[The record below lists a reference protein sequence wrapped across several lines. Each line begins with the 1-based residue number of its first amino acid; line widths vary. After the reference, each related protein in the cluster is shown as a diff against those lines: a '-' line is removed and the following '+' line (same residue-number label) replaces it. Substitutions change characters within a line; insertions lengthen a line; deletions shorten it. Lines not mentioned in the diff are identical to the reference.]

1 MADLDKNLES
11 LVTAVQACRNRVD
24 PQILARAQSVI
35 DHAGRRLALS
45 RDATVIGLAG
55 ATGSGKSSVF
65 NAVTRTALAEPG
77 IQRPMTQQAMAVTF
91 GDLDTSALLD
101 WLQIPNRHVVP
112 GSDLEGVVLLD
123 LVDHDSI
130 YVEHQ
135 KEVDRLLDVVDQ
147 FFWVVD
153 PQKYADAI
161 LHDAY
166 LRRFVEHEP
175 AMAFILN
182 QIDKLTPD
190 QVVQVRQDFM
200 QLLRADGLVHPVVFE
215 VSALTGQGIDALRGY
230 IAQLEASKQGMISRL
245 QADVLLQARALTAQ
259 VGTDKVDV
267 VSKPSF
273 VAVTEGCM
281 EVAGVDQITEA
292 VRGSVTRAGRAAT
305 GWPWLNWLG
314 RLKPDPLKRLN
325 LDRFLPGKPASEPAE
340 LVRSSIVVHP
350 VTRARIDTIIR
361 QVGDQVSAKLPRGW
375 RSAMDRVIK
384 RQAAT
389 LPEAVDQG
397 VVATDL
403 GLGEKRS
410 WWSAVRVFQWLI
422 FAVTIIGLGWLA
434 TNVVLSVFLQMPA
447 IPAVRLWVF
456 PLPTWLVIGGVAAGL
471 ILAGLS
477 RIGVAVSAKAAGVRA
492 QYRLRKAMEKVAVDQ
507 IITPIDNELNRYR
520 QAQEALA
527 QITR

>member
-1 MADLDKNLES
+1 MADLDKNLDS

-35 DHAGRRLALS
+35 EHAGRRLSLS

-77 IQRPMTQQAMAVTF
+77 IQRPSTQHAMAVTF
-91 GDLDTSALLD
+91 GDIDTTALLD
-101 WLQIPNRHVVP
+101 WLQVSNRHIVP
-112 GSDLEGVVLLD
+112 GSDLDGVVLLD

-161 LHDAY
+161 LHDTY

-182 QIDKLTPD
+182 QIDLLTPE
-190 QVVQVRQDFM
+190 QAAQVRQDFL

-215 VSALTGQGIDALRGY
+215 VSALTGQGIDALRRY
-230 IAQLEASKQGMISRL
+230 ISGLVASKQGMISRL
-245 QADVLLQARALTAQ
+245 QADVLLQARALSAQ
-259 VGTDKVDV
+259 VGTDKVESLGKAPLV
-267 VSKPSF
+267 T
-273 VAVTEGCM
+273 VTEGCM
-281 EVAGVDQITEA
+281 EVAGVDQIAAA
-292 VRGSVTRAGRAAT
+292 VSESVTRAGRAAT
-305 GWPWLNWLG
+305 GWPWLKWLG
-314 RLKPDPLKRLN
+314 HFKPDPLKRLN
-325 LDRFLPGKPASEPAE
+325 LDRFLPGKSSPEPAE

-361 QVGDQVSAKLPRGW
+361 QVGDQVGTKLPRGW
-375 RSAMDRVIK
+375 RSAMDRVVK
-384 RQAAT
+384 RQAAM
-389 LPEAVDQG
+389 LPDAVDQG

-403 GLGEKRS
+403 NLGEKRA
-410 WWSAVRVFQWLI
+410 WWSVVRFFQWMI
-422 FAVTIIGLGWLA
+422 FAVTLVGLGWLA
-434 TNVVLSVFLQMPA
+434 TNVVLSVFLAMPA
-447 IPAVRLWVF
+447 IAAPRYWRL
-456 PLPTWLVIGGVAAGL
+456 PLPTWMVIGGVAAGL
-471 ILAGLS
+471 ILAGFS
-477 RIGVAVSAKAAGVRA
+477 RIGVAVSAKAASVRA
-492 QYRLRKAMEKVAVDQ
+492 QFRLRKAMEKVAADQ
-507 IITPIDNELNRYR
+507 IIAPIDNELARYR

-527 QITR
+527 QITG